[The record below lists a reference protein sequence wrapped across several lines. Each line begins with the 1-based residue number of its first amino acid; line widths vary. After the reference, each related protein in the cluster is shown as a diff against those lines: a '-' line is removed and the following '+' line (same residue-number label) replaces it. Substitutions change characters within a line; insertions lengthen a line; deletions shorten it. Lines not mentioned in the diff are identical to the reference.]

1 VPALYLSCTSHGPAV
16 RESAVRFRKAQA
28 RGLDAVFGTHSA
40 GTHRPANRLP
50 VRILTVTADDGESG
64 LQADV
69 RWLSPTAANLAKLT
83 VPILAGF
90 TEVPAPVTAG

>member
-1 VPALYLSCTSHGPAV
+1 MYLAWTCGLCRGSRARRPLQEGAGQRPGCG
-16 RESAVRFRKAQA
+16 FRHPQCRHPQA
-28 RGLDAVFGTHSA
+28 
-40 GTHRPANRLP
+40 ANRLP